1 MFKLPHVGPLT
12 VAAILT
18 LAATAPAVAQTRAET
33 TAATVQRL
41 ADESDLRNL
50 IYHYGRGGAGT
61 TLYIRFRSLV
71 FALSGACAG

>member
-61 TLYIRFRSLV
+61 YYTSD
-71 FALSGACAG
+71 SGRLFSP

>member
-50 IYHYGRGGAGT
+50 IYH
-61 TLYIRFRSLV
+61 
-71 FALSGACAG
+71 